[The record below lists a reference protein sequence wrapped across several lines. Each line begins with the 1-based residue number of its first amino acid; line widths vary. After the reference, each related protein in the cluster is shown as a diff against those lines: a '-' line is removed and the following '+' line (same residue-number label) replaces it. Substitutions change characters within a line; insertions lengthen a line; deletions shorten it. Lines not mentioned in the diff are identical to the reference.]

1 MVEADGTDD
10 GEALFQ
16 VYVPD
21 LLAGW
26 PEGVEWRELDGT
38 LVSADISGF
47 TALSERLAAR
57 GKEGAEELSTL
68 ICDCF
73 EGMIDASV
81 GRGGDIVKFGGD
93 ALLVWFEGEG
103 HAVRAASAALAMRQA
118 IRRERCTTDGRKVHL
133 AISIGVNSGTH
144 HVVLVHGT
152 VPDLM
157 VVGPGVTATV
167 RAESDAE
174 ANMILLSPS
183 TAALLP
189 GDWVGDAF
197 ASGFVLRR
205 RLPHPPTHD
214 LDAPRA
220 FPGSAAQFVPVAHQ
234 EVVRAGIDNEHRQ
247 VAVSFLTFSG
257 TDELIARGDI
267 DLVARR
273 VQEAAAVIRDACER
287 HGTHVLATDV
297 AVDGGKW
304 VIAAG
309 APRAH
314 GNNEDRLLRTIRHVV
329 DLDPGLRLRAGVN
342 RGALFAG
349 DLGSTRRRV
358 YTTLG
363 DAMNLAARLSG
374 RAAVGQIV
382 VSRTAFEWS
391 SQEFEIEPLVPFHVK
406 GKAQP
411 IHAGVLGVFVG
422 RRPDLLAVDS
432 PIVNRHAE
440 IDRLVGAVEGSA
452 AGTSRTLWVMGE
464 PGVGKTRLLAEV
476 AATTQTAEVVVMRC
490 SALDRLHGR
499 SAIADVLRTLLG
511 LKYESPADE
520 VAERLRG
527 FAEDRLGA
535 SASLAPLLGPVLD
548 IEVPA
553 TPQSARVPVELRADR
568 TAQLLIEAISAL
580 VDRHTVFLV
589 DDGQHADDTTARTL
603 SLLATAG
610 LELPLTSIIVTV
622 PELVEGDD
630 VLEVGPLGR
639 AETTELVDAL
649 VGDSNVSTDMVR
661 ELVERCGGNP
671 MFASELLNAVLD
683 GALGVPDTLDVAIES
698 RLDRLDPGDRQ
709 VLRTAA
715 LLGNEVEIEALA
727 ELVDAELLRDHDRW
741 DRLAEFLERVGPG
754 LVRFRFD
761 AHRRV
766 AYESLPYRARRA
778 LHRTVLDRL
787 DRSTDVGGRDRL
799 ALMAHHAAATGD
811 EALAWRHAIAG
822 AAAAA
827 DDGMFGDAARLYR
840 LAWAARRSAAPD
852 VLRAVAERA
861 GDVFEIAGD
870 FEAAETV
877 LARAIA
883 LSTQPV
889 DRARL
894 WRKRGDVAECRGDYA
909 GARRAYGR
917 AERALRSVSWA
928 QVISEQA
935 QLDCARSGLAFRQSQ
950 FGEAWQYG
958 NRSLSQAQL
967 IGDWATAA
975 HAALMVDNLVNR
987 MSWSGVQVNRPD
999 VRGLHERAGDLLG
1012 VARWLTNQ
1020 AVDRYYEGA
1029 WDEAVAMY
1037 RASAEECARFGH
1049 LASEATALNNIA
1061 EIESDRGR
1069 YDEARSLLRSARR
1082 SWRAIGYGVG
1092 IALAQ
1097 SNLGRLATRTGDN
1110 GDAVPLLVD
1119 AVERFTP
1126 LGMSS
1131 MAGDAKLRLVEN
1143 ALLAGDPVNPAWW
1156 PSAEEIDDDVV
1167 VQIYADRLRTVEALA
1182 GGEVDRA
1189 AALAAATVERARAAH
1204 VPFDLALALRVLH
1217 AVIDDRAAEHAVVDE
1232 IAGIHAQ
1239 LGIQRPPP
1247 VVPRAVLPRA
1257 APTLIGEA

>member
-1 MVEADGTDD
+1 M
-10 GEALFQ
+10 FQ

-21 LLAGW
+21 LLAAW
-26 PEGVEWRELDGT
+26 PEGVAWRELDGT

-57 GKEGAEELSTL
+57 GKQGAEELSTL

-103 HAVRAASAALAMRQA
+103 HAVRAASAAIAMRRV
-118 IRRERCTTDGRKVHL
+118 IRLDRRTTDGRKVHL
-133 AISIGVNSGTH
+133 SISIGLNSGAH
-144 HVVLVHGT
+144 HMLRVVDT

-157 VVGPGVTATV
+157 VTGPGVTATV

-174 ANMILLSPS
+174 ANMILLSPT

-189 GDWVGDAF
+189 DGWVGDAF
-197 ASGFVLRR
+197 ASGFVLQRR
-205 RLPHPPTHD
+205 IPHPPTQD
-214 LDAPRA
+214 LDVPRS
-220 FPGSAAQFVPVAHQ
+220 FPGSAAQFVPIEHQ

-257 TDELIARGDI
+257 TDELIARGDV

-273 VQEAAAVIRDACER
+273 VQDASVAIREACER
-287 HGTHVLATDV
+287 NGTYVLATDI

-314 GNNEDRLLRTIRHVV
+314 GNNEDRLLRTIRRIV
-329 DLDPGLRLRAGVN
+329 DLDPGLRLHAGVN
-342 RGALFAG
+342 RGSLFAG
-349 DLGSTRRRV
+349 DLGSPRRRV

-363 DAMNLAARLSG
+363 DAMNLAARLAG
-374 RAAVGQIV
+374 RAADGQIV

-391 SQEFEIEPLVPFHVK
+391 SQEFEVEPLVPFHVK
-406 GKAQP
+406 GKAHP

-422 RRPDLLAVDS
+422 RRPDQLAVDS
-432 PIVNRHAE
+432 PLVNRHDELA
-440 IDRLVGAVEGSA
+440 RLAAAVEGSA
-452 AGTSRTLWVMGE
+452 SGASRTVWMTGE

-476 AATTQTAEVVVMRC
+476 AATTYAAEVVVMRC

-520 VAERLRG
+520 VVERLRG
-527 FAEDRLGA
+527 FAEDRLGP
-535 SASLAPLLGPVLD
+535 SAPLAPLLGPVLD
-548 IEVPA
+548 VEMPA

-580 VDRHTVFLV
+580 VDRHTVLLV
-589 DDGQHADDTTARTL
+589 DDAQHADETTTRAL

-610 LELPLTSIIVTV
+610 LELPLTSIIVTL

-630 VLEVGPLGR
+630 VLDVQPLGP
-639 AETTELVDAL
+639 AETTELVDSL
-649 VGDSNVSTDMVR
+649 VGDANVSTDMVR

-698 RLDRLDPGDRQ
+698 RLDRLDAGDRQ

-715 LLGNEVEIEALA
+715 VLGNEVEIEALA
-727 ELVDAELLRDHDRW
+727 ELVGAELLRDHDRW
-741 DRLAEFLERVGPG
+741 DRLGEFLERVGPG
-754 LVRFRFD
+754 VVRFRFD

-766 AYESLPYRARRA
+766 AYESLPYRARRT

-787 DRSTDVGGRDRL
+787 DGSADEAGRDRL
-799 ALMAHHAAATGD
+799 ALMAHHAEGTGD
-811 EALAWRHAIAG
+811 ELLAWRHAVAA

-840 LAWAARRSAAPD
+840 VAWDARRSAEPG
-852 VLRAVAERA
+852 VLRDVAERA

-870 FEAAETV
+870 FEAAELV
-877 LARAIA
+877 YARAMA
-883 LSTQPV
+883 LAGEAV

-894 WRKRGDVAECRGDYA
+894 WRKRGDVAERRGDYA

-917 AERALRSVSWA
+917 AERSLRSVSWS

-975 HAALMVDNLVNR
+975 HAALMVDNLINR
-987 MSWSGVQVNRPD
+987 MSWSGVQVSRPD

-1037 RASAEECARFGH
+1037 RESAEECARFGH

-1082 SWRAIGYGVG
+1082 SWRAIGFGVG

-1097 SNLGRLATRTGDN
+1097 SNLGRLATRTGDHD
-1110 GDAVPLLVD
+1110 DAAPLLVD
-1119 AVERFTP
+1119 AVERFTH

-1143 ALLAGDPVNPAWW
+1143 ALLAGDPVDPAWW
-1156 PSAEEIDDDVV
+1156 PSAAEIDDDVV
-1167 VQIYADRLRTVEALA
+1167 VQIYADRLRTVEAL
-1182 GGEVDRA
+1182 VDGDIERA
-1189 AALAAATVERARAAH
+1189 AALANATVDRAREAQ
-1204 VPFDLALALRVLH
+1204 VPFDLVLAVRVLH
-1217 AVIDDRAAEHAVVDE
+1217 AVTDDRVAEHALVDE
-1232 IAGIHAQ
+1232 IVSIHAQ
-1239 LGIQRPPP
+1239 LDIERPPP
-1247 VVPRAVLPRA
+1247 VVP
-1257 APTLIGEA
+1257 

>member
-1 MVEADGTDD
+1 MVRAGGAD
-10 GEALFQ
+10 ERERLFQ

-21 LLAGW
+21 LLAAW
-26 PEGVEWRELDGT
+26 PEGVAWRELDGT

-47 TALSERLAAR
+47 TALSERLASR
-57 GKEGAEELSTL
+57 GKQGAEELSTL

-81 GRGGDIVKFGGD
+81 GRGGDILKFGGD
-93 ALLVWFEGEG
+93 ALLVWFEGAG
-103 HAVRAASAALAMRQA
+103 HAERAASAALAMQRV
-118 IRRERCTTDGRKVHL
+118 IRLERRTTDGRRVHL
-133 AISIGVNSGTH
+133 SISIGLNSGAH
-144 HVVLVHGT
+144 HVLHVRGA

-157 VVGPGVTATV
+157 VTGPGVTATV

-174 ANMILLSPS
+174 AGMILLSPS

-189 GDWVGDAF
+189 DGWVGDAHR
-197 ASGFVLRR
+197 SGYALRR
-205 RLPHPPTHD
+205 RVPHPPTHD
-214 LDAPRA
+214 LDAPRS
-220 FPGSAAQFVPVAHQ
+220 FPGSAAEFVPVEHQ
-234 EVVRAGIDNEHRQ
+234 EVVEAGIDNEHRQ

-257 TDELIARGDI
+257 TDELIARGDV

-273 VQEAAAVIRDACER
+273 VQDATAAIHEACER
-287 HGTHVLATDV
+287 NGTYVLATDV
-297 AVDGGKW
+297 SVDGGKW

-314 GNNEDRLLRTIRHVV
+314 GNNEDRLLRTVRSVV
-329 DLDPGLRLRAGVN
+329 DLDPGLRLHAGVN
-342 RGALFAG
+342 RGSLFAG
-349 DLGSTRRRV
+349 DLGSAKRRV

-363 DAMNLAARLSG
+363 DAMNLAARLG
-374 RAAVGQIV
+374 ARAADGQIV

-391 SQEFEIEPLVPFHVK
+391 SQEFEVDPLVPFHVK
-406 GKAQP
+406 GKAAP
-411 IHAGVLGVFVG
+411 IHAGVLGAFVG
-422 RRPDLLAVDS
+422 RRPDGLAADS
-432 PIVNRHAE
+432 P
-440 IDRLVGAVEGSA
+440 LVGRDAELARLADAVERSA
-452 AGTSRTLWVMGE
+452 DGTARTLWVTGE
-464 PGVGKTRLLAEV
+464 PGVGKTRLLAEL
-476 AATTQTAEVVVMRC
+476 ATTTRGAEVVVMRC

-499 SAIADVLRTLLG
+499 SAIADVLRALLG
-511 LKYESPADE
+511 LKYESPGDE
-520 VAERLRG
+520 VVERVRG

-535 SASLAPLLGPVLD
+535 SAPLAPLLGPVLD
-548 IEVPA
+548 VEIPA

-568 TAQLLIEAISAL
+568 TAQLLIESISAL
-580 VDRHTVFLV
+580 VDRHTVLLV

-610 LELPLTSIIVTV
+610 LELPLTSIIVTS

-630 VLEVGPLGR
+630 VLDVLPLGR
-639 AETTELVDAL
+639 DATNELVDAL
-649 VGDSNVSTDMVR
+649 VGDANVSTDTVR

-698 RLDRLDPGDRQ
+698 RLDRLDPGDRH

-715 LLGNEVEIEALA
+715 VLGNEVEIDALA
-727 ELVDAELLRDHDRW
+727 ELVGPELLRDHDRW

-754 LVRFRFD
+754 VVRFRFD

-766 AYESLPYRARRA
+766 AYESLPYRARRS
-778 LHRTVLDRL
+778 LHRTVLERL
-787 DRSTDVGGRDRL
+787 DRSVDERGRDRL
-799 ALMAHHAAATGD
+799 ALLAHHAAGTGD
-811 EALAWRHAIAG
+811 ETLAWRHAVAA

-840 LAWAARRSAAPD
+840 LAWDARRASDPAS
-852 VLRAVAERA
+852 LRDVAERA

-870 FEAAETV
+870 FEAAEAV
-877 LARAIA
+877 YARAMA
-883 LSTQPV
+883 LSTEPV

-894 WRKRGDVAECRGDYA
+894 WRKRGDVAERRGDYGA
-909 GARRAYGR
+909 ARRAYGR
-917 AERALRSVSWA
+917 AERALRSMPWS

-935 QLDCARSGLAFRQSQ
+935 QLDCARSGLALRQSQ
-950 FGEAWQYG
+950 FGESWQYG

-975 HAALMVDNLVNR
+975 HAALMVDNLINR
-987 MSWSGVQVNRPD
+987 MSWSGVQVARPD

-1020 AVDRYYEGA
+1020 AVDRYYEGL
-1029 WDEAVAMY
+1029 WDEAVEMY
-1037 RASAEECARFGH
+1037 RESAEECARFGH

-1061 EIESDRGR
+1061 EIDSDRGR

-1082 SWRAIGYGVG
+1082 SWRAIGFGVG

-1097 SNLGRLATRTGDN
+1097 SNLGRLATRTGDHD
-1110 GDAVPLLVD
+1110 GAVPLLLD

-1143 ALLAGDPVNPAWW
+1143 ALVAGSPVDPAWW
-1156 PSAEEIDDDVV
+1156 PDDDDLADDVV
-1167 VQIYADRLRTVEALA
+1167 VQIYADRLRAVDAFVA
-1182 GGEVDRA
+1182 GDAGRA
-1189 AALAAATVERARAAH
+1189 AELAARTVGRAREAQ
-1204 VPFDLALALRVLH
+1204 VPFDLVLALRVLH
-1217 AVIDDRAAEHAVVDE
+1217 AVAGDHSVVDE
-1232 IAGIHAQ
+1232 IAELHAR
-1239 LGIQRPPP
+1239 LGIEHPPP
-1247 VVPRAVLPRA
+1247 VVPVRPRRR
-1257 APTLIGEA
+1257 